1 MGYIYNGFLD
11 TSALINGWRKNEKG
25 HNNMSECLK
34 ICKKDN
40 IHLWTSSF
48 VIGEAIKRVQEI
60 LVSMDECYEEDKIY
74 RPELEN
80 SVIDFVEDII
90 GNGIAITDL
99 QLKDKEYTPKEILYK
114 IANNMEMEDFKKLRN
129 KSPNDILILSTIL
142 YQFICFEGPSKPFL
156 ISSDD
161 DFCKAIHKQGFE
173 SYNPIKKSFED
184 FKKKSKIFKE
194 GI

>member
-1 MGYIYNGFLD
+1 M
-11 TSALINGWRKNEKG
+11 
-25 HNNMSECLK
+25 
-34 ICKKDN
+34 
-40 IHLWTSSF
+40 
-48 VIGEAIKRVQEI
+48 IGK
-60 LVSMDECYEEDKIY
+60 LVSGALAIYEEDKIY